1 MMLNFKMLWITC
13 SNLELN
19 ICEDIMSETLTKQKI
34 AESICIS
41 TGFSKVD
48 SEKIVEVTFSTIIDT
63 LGNGEIVKISGFGNF
78 DLIDKAERPGRNPR
92 TGEPT
97 PISKRRVVTFRAG
110 NKLKARI
117 ERYDGRNYNQ
127 EQDETANN

>member
-1 MMLNFKMLWITC
+1 
-13 SNLELN
+13 
-19 ICEDIMSETLTKQKI
+19 MSETLTKQKI
-34 AESICIS
+34 AESICTT

-48 SEKIVEVTFSTIIDT
+48 SEKLVEITFATIIDT

-92 TGEPT
+92 TGEAT

-117 ERYDGRNYNQ
+117 ESYDVRNHNQ
-127 EQDETANN
+127 EQSTETANN